1 MDDFQLNRH
10 LRITQSTTLSV
21 CYLSLHNI
29 PVKEICVNKI
39 TLLTLSTP
47 VILLGACTRAV
58 GPRAMVRDRAQ
69 YSESLNDSWKD
80 QTLLNIVKLRY
91 SDPPTFVDIGSIVAS
106 YTLQQ
111 SANVGGTIQ
120 SPNGSAVLGAAGSF
134 SNSPTITYTP
144 LTGAK
149 FIQSLMTPLPPAS
162 VFFAIQSGFPADVI
176 LFASVSSING
186 LRNQETTFQG
196 IIPADP
202 DFHRVRHLMRKIQL
216 SGAVRIYVKQ
226 DEKKETTS
234 LMSFRT
240 EEISP
245 ETLADI
251 RELRRLLHLNPDAH
265 EFKLVYAPISSSD
278 AEVAVITRSVL
289 SLMRTMSAQVEVPDE
304 DLTAHRAFSGLEQ
317 AQGETKDLLR
327 LIRIHSSKSRPPNAF
342 VTVFYR
348 GVYFW
353 IDDSDLASKE
363 MFSLMVLFF
372 TLADTGERENLPLI
386 TIPAK

>member
-1 MDDFQLNRH
+1 MLGFRAATFWS
-10 LRITQSTTLSV
+10 RG
-21 CYLSLHNI
+21 C
-29 PVKEICVNKI
+29 CVNKTI
-39 TLLTLSTP
+39 LLTLSGP
-47 VILLGACTRAV
+47 VILLGGCSRAV

-69 YSESLNDSWKD
+69 YSESLSDSWKD

-91 SDPPTFVDIGSIVAS
+91 ADPPTFVDIGSIVAS

-111 SANVGGTIQ
+111 SASVGGTIQ
-120 SPNGSAVLGAAGSF
+120 SPNGAAVLGAAGSF

-149 FIQSLMTPLPPAS
+149 FVQSLMTPLPPAS
-162 VFFAIQSGFPADVI
+162 VFFAIQSGFPADTI

-186 LRNQETTFQG
+186 LRNQESTFEG
-196 IIPADP
+196 LIPGDP
-202 DFHRVRHLMRKIQL
+202 NFHRVRQLMRKIQL

-226 DEKKETTS
+226 EEKKETAS
-234 LMSFRT
+234 LLSFRT

-251 RELRRLLHLNPDAH
+251 KELRRLLHLNPDAH
-265 EFKLVYAPISSSD
+265 EFKLVYAAVSSND
-278 AEVAVITRSVL
+278 TEVAVISRSVF
-289 SLMRTMSAQVEVPDE
+289 SLMKTMAAQVEVPDE
-304 DLTAHRAFSGLEQ
+304 DLAAHRAFPGLEQ
-317 AQGETKDLLR
+317 QQQNPEDFLR

-342 VTVFYR
+342 VTVPYR

-353 IDDSDLASKE
+353 IDDSDLSSKQ
-363 MFSLMVLFF
+363 MFSLMMLFF